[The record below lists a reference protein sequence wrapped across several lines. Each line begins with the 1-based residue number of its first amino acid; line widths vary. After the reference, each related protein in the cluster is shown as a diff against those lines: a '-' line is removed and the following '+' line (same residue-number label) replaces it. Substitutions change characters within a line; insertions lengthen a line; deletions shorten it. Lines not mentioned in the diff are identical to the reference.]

1 MGTAMRNVRS
11 VLFDWGNTL
20 VDYPLQDWDE
30 QISFLRE
37 FLAESVSG
45 LAPREPRTAPL
56 LDEFNREAGDSR
68 IHPFRERFRKV
79 FGDVLSPEEI
89 VDLERALCERIF
101 VAARP
106 FEETI
111 ESLRHLR
118 RAGLKIG
125 IVSNAPWGSSP
136 GLWRAEIERHG
147 FGPDVVDT
155 VVLCGDVG
163 FRKPHAA
170 IFRACLERL
179 GSVPE
184 EAVFVG
190 DSLAS
195 DVAGAQA
202 VGCRPIWLCR
212 GAGPMPPEGV
222 ARICDLRELAVQL
235 AR

>member
-1 MGTAMRNVRS
+1 MGNLRS

-37 FLAESVSG
+37 FLAEAVPG
-45 LAPREPRTAPL
+45 LEARELRTAPL

-68 IHPFRERFRKV
+68 VRPFRERFRKV
-79 FGDVLSPEEI
+79 FGDVLTPEETRG
-89 VDLERALCERIF
+89 LERALCERIF
-101 VAARP
+101 AAARP
-106 FEETI
+106 FEEAI
-111 ESLRHLR
+111 ESLRRLR
-118 RAGLKIG
+118 QAGLRIG

-147 FGPDVVDT
+147 FGPDVVDA
-155 VVLCGDVG
+155 VVLCGDAG
-163 FRKPHAA
+163 FRKPHPA

-179 GSVPE
+179 NSAPE

-195 DVAGAQA
+195 DVAGAHA
-202 VGCRPIWLCR
+202 VGCQPVWLCR
-212 GAGPMPPEGV
+212 GGAGPAPPEGV
-222 ARICDLRELAVQL
+222 AGICDLRELVERL